1 MAKYACKWIAY
12 SDASRTTEVGRMD
25 GLIGVADTWDGV
37 ITDVEYIDVTK
48 DYTFFTR
55 RVSNTYEASCIGKR
69 YIQADFNPQEMQ
81 YENFDQ
87 FMPMCWYGT
96 WNFSARY
103 WEVVLSSGV
112 RVVIDAGSDVPTT
125 GGWSSDTSLSV
136 IHPQK
141 GVTYTYTA
149 GIGDKRE
156 LFILPFGAPPIIRG
170 GSPNMWGI
178 SAIYRMSTG
187 EYGYGLIQWGTDSYG
202 NNHEFAQ
209 IFIANE
215 SQNEFFRAVFEDAE
229 PTDPYYEYTTQPGG
243 SDADPPEPE
252 TDPDFPP
259 EPTFSATDSG
269 MITLFNP
276 DLNELKQLAS
286 YMWSSNFDISQLFK
300 IFGDPID
307 AILGLSIT
315 PVTVTH
321 GSAAQFFVGNIATG
335 VTMYKCAKQFE
346 SLDCGSLNVTKKY
359 GSYLDYAPYT
369 TAEIYLPF
377 IGTLPIDINDIMG
390 KTVRLLY
397 RFDLISGACCAM
409 IACGGK
415 VLYTFVGQCSASIP
429 ITGHDWTNAVNGV
442 LSIAASVASIAVTQG
457 ATAPTGIPAIAS
469 ATINAAKQNIQK
481 SGSLGG
487 AGGMLGPLMP
497 CLIITRPHAAWP
509 KNLKAYEGYPSFIS
523 ERLGDIHGYTEVY
536 KVHLEGI
543 PATDVE
549 LMEIENILKGG
560 VIL

>member
-1 MAKYACKWIAY
+1 MAKYRVTWNVY
-12 SDASRTTEVGRMD
+12 SDAFVTKIASFNGIV
-25 GLIGVADTWDGV
+25 GVADTWDGNE
-37 ITDVEYIDVTK
+37 TAYQLSSN
-48 DYTFFTR
+48 YNAFTR
-55 RVSNTYEASCIGKR
+55 HIQNGYNQYSLGKK
-69 YIQADFNPQEMQ
+69 YVYSVDTHDPPHEPAGLWLPL
-81 YENFDQ
+81 
-87 FMPMCWYGT
+87 CWEGDYG
-96 WNFSARY
+96 SVQGY
-103 WEVVLSSGV
+103 WECVFANGVIVRSYGLYPSSGWSTPE
-112 RVVIDAGSDVPTT
+112 RVTVLVPNEGWVYDNYVSD
-125 GGWSSDTSLSV
+125 GR
-136 IHPQK
+136 I
-141 GVTYTYTA
+141 
-149 GIGDKRE
+149 
-156 LFILPFGAPPIIRG
+156 FCILPFGLHG
-170 GSPNMWGI
+170 FTWGN
-178 SAIYRMSTG
+178 
-187 EYGYGLIQWGTDSYG
+187 YGYGGPY
-202 NNHEFAQ
+202 
-209 IFIANE
+209 
-215 SQNEFFRAVFEDAE
+215 
-229 PTDPYYEYTTQPGG
+229 TDPATNSCLLRDDSGNFGYVWTSYVRPWYDTYTGRMCYCSDEENAFWKLVFKGSSSMDPYDDPQFEVEPDGG
-243 SDADPPEPE
+243 NPDPPEEE

-259 EPTFSATDSG
+259 EPSFSATDSG

-276 DLNELKQLAS
+276 DLTELQALAS

-315 PVTVTH
+315 PVAVTH

-390 KTVRLLY
+390 KTVRLMY

-429 ITGHDWTNAVNGV
+429 ITGHDWTNSVNGV
-442 LSIAASVASIAVTQG
+442 LTIAASVASIAATQG
-457 ATAPTGIPAIAS
+457 AAAPTGIPAIAS

-497 CLIITRPHAAWP
+497 CLIITRPRAAWP

-523 ERLGDIHGYTEVY
+523 EKLGDIHGYTEVY

-543 PATDVE
+543 PATDAE
-549 LMEIENILKGG
+549 LTEIENILKGG
-560 VIL
+560 VLL